1 MLKKLFSGYN
11 YKNNICITPFAE
23 VKKGADGMGISPI
36 SGFSNNQNTVNLI
49 KLATMKRINSAADD
63 AAGLA
68 ISKKMESTSN
78 AYEVG
83 SRNIKEMSDLS
94 KTADSA
100 MGNIQEHINKIKEL
114 SVQAANGT
122 LSESDKGAL
131 QKSIE
136 GQKEA
141 IGKIS
146 KSAEYNTQKL
156 LDGTF
161 TNKSTATDGSGGS
174 TVINIADMSLEALG
188 LADFDVTKSFDLST
202 LDDAMTKVS
211 SERSKVGASMNRF
224 DHAVALNTNASQNL
238 KAAQSRI
245 EDADIAKETIQL
257 NINKAIQQYKYFASA
272 SQNAMIGSQMNIAG

>member
-1 MLKKLFSGYN
+1 
-11 YKNNICITPFAE
+11 
-23 VKKGADGMGISPI
+23 MGISPI

-63 AAGLA
+63 AAGLS
-68 ISKKMESTSN
+68 ISKKMESASN

-100 MGNIQEHINKIKEL
+100 MGTIQEHINKIKEL

-202 LDDAMTKVS
+202 LDDAMATVS

-224 DHAVALNTNASQNL
+224 DHAVALNANASQNL

>member
-23 VKKGADGMGISPI
+23 VKKGADSMGISPI

-63 AAGLA
+63 AAGLS
-68 ISKKMESTSN
+68 ISKKMESASN

-100 MGNIQEHINKIKEL
+100 MGTIQEHINKIKEL

-202 LDDAMTKVS
+202 LDDAMATVS

-224 DHAVALNTNASQNL
+224 DHAVALNANASQNL